1 MNNLKKHKLVFLVSN
16 LAAILVFLY
25 LCLAIFEDSY
35 SGLSYL
41 IYSLAISIMWIAL
54 GGIYA
59 NKTLKNLN
67 LIIFSLYAFFLYSYC
82 VSLEPIL
89 SKDSLFIITI
99 LFLLM
104 SSLSAILISINRKL
118 TTHLV
123 VISLCFILL
132 ISALLT
138 VIYTSAGSISQDS
151 IYAILQSNQG
161 EAIAFFLAN
170 SLLYDGVLFS
180 LLVFILLLY
189 VGICK
194 SKISHVDVDLKL
206 KVKLFSLLLSL
217 SIVTAY
223 SNASLM
229 GIEKIF
235 DHYNAYHFEIALAK
249 QRAELAKQHNKRLIF
264 QAKTEISEKRKA
276 SLIPSNKVEQKSA
289 TGELHVL
296 IIGESL
302 AKFNLSSY
310 GYLNQTT
317 PWLDTSAVQI
327 QFSNVYSSHT
337 HTMQALSM
345 SLTSSN
351 QYNGKK
357 YYTSPSLIS
366 ELNLAGYQT
375 AWISNQ
381 VQAGEWDN
389 QVSVIADESDYVNFI
404 NANIG
409 KITTTNQLDSALYD
423 ELEIYLATI
432 NSQENNFIVLHMMGS
447 HEDYCSRTKG
457 IDINLEKLARQ
468 FYANKDNLCYDKS
481 VRYADAQLK
490 KIYGL
495 LDKQK
500 SFSSMLF
507 MPDHGED
514 VFNQLGHNSSKFT
527 EYMAQ
532 IPMIFWP
539 GNNIANT
546 IVDNLRNNADKL
558 FTNDLLFDTVLGIT
572 HVNSSSKEDIYNL
585 ASEHYANLEGK
596 ATTLH
601 GKINISD
608 LPTNVSKHNVA
619 RNNHF
624 MAHRVNT
631 LGALNDAYKQGFS
644 RIEFDLYYD
653 EQSNT
658 ILMGHGREALT
669 GGTLA
674 QFLRFEN
681 GKFTK
686 LWLDFKNINATNI
699 NKINERLDALDISF
713 NLKSRAMIESGMTSH
728 EFSSL
733 SVQGWYTSYYLPTRK
748 ILELIKENNEIKSN
762 NYALELL
769 KQVNKQ
775 EVAAISFDHRLYP
788 YVKDYLLKNALLPK
802 HIKLNSWLW
811 LLSSDSNFDN
821 KINNANNANNA
832 IINSPY
838 IDNIIIQFPTRFKM

>member
-1 MNNLKKHKLVFLVSN
+1 MNNLKVLLSN
-16 LAAILVFLY
+16 LATIFLFLY
-25 LCLAIFEDSY
+25 LSLTIFENSY
-35 SGLSYL
+35 SGHSYL
-41 IYSLAISIMWIAL
+41 IYSLSISIMWIAL

-89 SKDSLFIITI
+89 SKDSLSIITI

-118 TTHLV
+118 TTHFV

-138 VIYTSAGSISQDS
+138 VIHTSTGSISQDS
-151 IYAILQSNQG
+151 IYAILQSNQS
-161 EAIAFFLAN
+161 EVIAFFLGN
-170 SLLYDGVLFS
+170 SLLYDGFLFS

-189 VGICK
+189 IGICK

-206 KVKLFSLLLSL
+206 KLKLFSLLLSL

-249 QRAELAKQHNKRLIF
+249 QRAELAKQHNERLIF

-276 SLIPSNKVEQKSA
+276 SLIPSNKVEQKST

-317 PWLDTSAVQI
+317 PWLDASSNQI

-381 VQAGEWDN
+381 VKAGEWDN

-404 NANIG
+404 NSNVG
-409 KITTTNQLDSALYD
+409 KVTTEHLDSALYD

-447 HEDYCSRTKG
+447 HEEYCSRTKG
-457 IDINLEKLARQ
+457 IDINLKKLARQ
-468 FYANKDNLCYDKS
+468 FYANKDDLCYDKS
-481 VRYADAQLK
+481 IRYSDSLLK
-490 KIYGL
+490 KIYRL

-500 SFSSMLF
+500 NFSSMLF
-507 MPDHGED
+507 IPDHGED
-514 VFNQLGHNSSKFT
+514 VFNKLAHNSGKFT

-539 GNNIANT
+539 GNNIENT

-572 HVNSSSKEDIYNL
+572 HVNSSSREDIYNL
-585 ASEHYANLEGK
+585 ASEHYTNLAAK

-601 GKINISD
+601 GKINISG
-608 LPTNVSKHNVA
+608 LPTNVSKHNVS
-619 RNNHF
+619 RNEHF

-631 LGALNDAYKQGFS
+631 LGALNDAYNQGFS

-653 EQSNT
+653 EKSNT
-658 ILMGHGREALT
+658 ILMGHGSEALT

-674 QFLRFEN
+674 QFLRVEN

-686 LWLDFKNINATNI
+686 LWLDLKNINATNI
-699 NKINERLDALDISF
+699 NKIKERLDALDIRF
-713 NLKSRAMIESGMTSH
+713 NLKSRAMIESGMRTH

-733 SVQGWYTSYYLPTRK
+733 SVEGWYTSYYLPTHK
-748 ILELIKENNEIKSN
+748 ILELIKENNGVKSN

-769 KQVNKQ
+769 KQLNNQ
-775 EVAAISFDHRLYP
+775 AIGAISFDHRLYP
-788 YVKDYLLKNALLPK
+788 YVEDYLLKSALLPK

-811 LLSSDSNFDN
+811 LSSSDSNFSN
-821 KINNANNANNA
+821 KINGANNA